1 MSSLEDK
8 SSGARGWMAQ
18 ETKTFE
24 VKLSDLGTYDGRR
37 DSLKQSS
44 DFLMDTHLEAFPH
57 AQ

>member
-1 MSSLEDK
+1 
-8 SSGARGWMAQ
+8 MAQ